1 MRLLILTLLLLLFC
15 GCANKNATPNSELQI
30 AQETQD
36 IETDEFEDEFA
47 SSANSDF
54 DPLEGY
60 NRVMTSFNDAAIRYV
75 MSPAAKGYKAV
86 VPAGARAS
94 VGNFFDNLMFPIRFI
109 NNLLQGKVVNAFSEG
124 GRFIIN
130 TTVGFLGFF
139 NVASE
144 VYEIKEHQ
152 EDFGQ
157 TLGVWGVP
165 AGPHIV
171 LPLLGPSNLRDLG
184 GGFADSIL
192 SPTDYFAWRKVNML
206 DNGWQ
211 AVGADSF
218 KAFNSFSQSADA
230 YETMTKDAIDLYPF
244 MKNMYEQRRNAL
256 IKE

>member
-1 MRLLILTLLLLLFC
+1 MRFFILTLSFLLFC
-15 GCANKNATPNSELQI
+15 GCANKTAAPSPELQI
-30 AQETQD
+30 AQETP
-36 IETDEFEDEFA
+36 DEESFEDEFI
-47 SSANSDF
+47 SSANNDF

-60 NRVMTSFNDAAIRYV
+60 NRVMTNFNDAAIRYV

-86 VPAGARAS
+86 VPAGTRAS
-94 VGNFFDNLMFPIRFI
+94 IDNFFNNLMFPIRFA

-144 VYEIKEHQ
+144 VYKIKEHQ

-171 LPLLGPSNLRDLG
+171 LPLLGPSNLRDFSA
-184 GGFADSIL
+184 GFADSVL
-192 SPTDYFAWRKVNML
+192 SPTGYIAWRKVNIL
-206 DNGWQ
+206 ENSWQ
-211 AVGADSF
+211 SIGATSF
-218 KAFNSFSQSADA
+218 RSFNSFSQNVDA
-230 YETMTKDAIDLYPF
+230 YKAMSKDAIDLYPF
-244 MKNMYEQRRNAL
+244 MKNMYEQRRSAQ